1 MLTPPMRPGRAA
13 FSFIFLTVAL
23 DMLALGIMIPVWPR
37 LVMQLEGGDMA
48 RAAFMTGVSGF
59 LWAAM
64 QFAFSPVLGALS
76 DRIGRRPVVLL
87 SNLGLGLDYVLMAL
101 APTMGWLLFGRVLSG
116 ITSASFSTASAYI
129 ADVTP
134 PEKRAGRFGMLG
146 AAFGLG
152 FVIGPAVGGVL
163 GGIDVRLP
171 FWISAALSLANAAY
185 GFFIL
190 PESLPPERRAPRLDL
205 RRAQPFATL
214 QRLLRAPTLKGFAVV
229 AFVSALAHE
238 SLPHTFVLSSVARYG
253 WTERDTGLGL
263 MAVGIVSVIVSGGV
277 VRPTVRRLGERKAVY
292 FGYLT
297 GALGFALYAIAPTG
311 ALFFVGVPFAGLWSV
326 SGPALQALMSRE
338 MPADE
343 QGALQGALSSLRGIA
358 DMIGPLL
365 FTRVMMAGAEA
376 TGSPAGAGAPFLLSA
391 LLLGFGCVLLA
402 RVRPSRSSPGAS
414 EGDPISPKIA

>member
-1 MLTPPMRPGRAA
+1 MLPPQTRPGRAA

-76 DRIGRRPVVLL
+76 DRVGRRPVVLL

-101 APTMGWLLFGRVLSG
+101 APTMGWLILGRVLSG

-134 PEKRAGRFGMLG
+134 PEKRAGRFGLLG

-171 FWISAALSLANAAY
+171 FWVSAALSLANAAY

-214 QRLLRAPTLKGFAVV
+214 QRLLQAPALKGFAVV

-238 SLPHTFVLSSVARYG
+238 SLPYTFVLSSVARYG

-292 FGYLT
+292 FGYVT
-297 GALGFALYAIAPTG
+297 GALGFAVYAFAPTG

-326 SGPALQALMSRE
+326 AGPALQALMSRE

-343 QGALQGALSSLRGIA
+343 QGSLQGALASLRGVA

-376 TGSPAGAGAPFLLSA
+376 TGTPAGAGAPFLLSA
-391 LLLGFGCVLLA
+391 VLLVAGCLLLA
-402 RVRPSRSSPGAS
+402 RVHPLTSGPVRA
-414 EGDPISPKIA
+414 EGDPVSPGTT

>member
-1 MLTPPMRPGRAA
+1 MSTSLPPTTPRAGKAA
-13 FSFIFLTVAL
+13 FVFIFFTVAL

-64 QFAFSPVLGALS
+64 QFGFSPVLGALS
-76 DRIGRRPVVLL
+76 DRIGRRPVVLM

-101 APTMGWLLFGRVLSG
+101 APSVPWLVAGRVLSG

-134 PEKRAGRFGMLG
+134 PEQRAGRFGMLG

-163 GGIDVRLP
+163 GSVDMRLP
-171 FWISAALSLANAAY
+171 FWVSAGLSLANFCY
-185 GFFIL
+185 GYFIL
-190 PESLPPERRAPRLDL
+190 PESLPPEKRTARLEL
-205 RRAQPFATL
+205 RRAQPFAAL
-214 QRLLRAPTLKGFAVV
+214 ARLRGEPLLRRLTAV

-253 WTERDTGLGL
+253 WLERDTGWAL
-263 MAVGIVSVIVSGGV
+263 MVVGVVSVVVSGGL
-277 VRPTVRRLGERKAVY
+277 VRPIVRRMGERRAMYFGFLFGAVGFAVY
-292 FGYLT
+292 GL
-297 GALGFALYAIAPTG
+297 ASTG
-311 ALFFVGVPFAGLWSV
+311 ALFLVGVPFAGLWSV
-326 SGPALQALMSRE
+326 SGPALQAMMSRQID
-338 MPADE
+338 PHE
-343 QGALQGALSSLRGIA
+343 QGRLQGALSSLRGVA

-365 FTRVMMAGAEA
+365 FTRVMMAGTEV
-376 TGSPAGAGAPFLLSA
+376 TNDVRGAGAPFLLSG
-391 LLLGFGCVLLA
+391 LLLLA
-402 RVRPSRSSPGAS
+402 CCGLALRARAPDERAAESPA
-414 EGDPISPKIA
+414 A

>member
-1 MLTPPMRPGRAA
+1 MVTPPMRPGRAA

-64 QFAFSPVLGALS
+64 QFGFSPVLGALS

-171 FWISAALSLANAAY
+171 FWVSAALSLANAAY

-238 SLPHTFVLSSVARYG
+238 SLPHTFVLSS
-253 WTERDTGLGL
+253 
-263 MAVGIVSVIVSGGV
+263 
-277 VRPTVRRLGERKAVY
+277 
-292 FGYLT
+292 
-297 GALGFALYAIAPTG
+297 
-311 ALFFVGVPFAGLWSV
+311 
-326 SGPALQALMSRE
+326 
-338 MPADE
+338 
-343 QGALQGALSSLRGIA
+343 
-358 DMIGPLL
+358 
-365 FTRVMMAGAEA
+365 
-376 TGSPAGAGAPFLLSA
+376 
-391 LLLGFGCVLLA
+391 A
-402 RVRPSRSSPGAS
+402 RVTDGRNATPAWAS
-414 EGDPISPKIA
+414 WQSASCR